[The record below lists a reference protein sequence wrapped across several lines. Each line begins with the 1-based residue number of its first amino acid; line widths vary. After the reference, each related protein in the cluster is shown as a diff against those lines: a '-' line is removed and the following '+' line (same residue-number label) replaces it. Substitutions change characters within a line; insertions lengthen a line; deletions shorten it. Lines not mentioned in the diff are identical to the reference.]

1 MRDGI
6 CPLPR
11 AAPRDTPHTRDAKP
25 PARSSLA
32 PQPDHAVSSTE
43 GVSCAGSAK
52 AERLV
57 FLVAVVKHRYPEFGK
72 NRVLRPASS
81 ASFPTRDQTEHHQS
95 MSLQF
100 ITSPN
105 VMVTAETEKLNNE
118 QYGACG
124 SGTVWDLIL
133 QSVLPA
139 CLPDDVCKSDDMHQ
153 NKVAVAAAAGAP
165 EPVATDTSP
174 ALLYAVAIPDGA
186 PVVPVPTVPAEEAIK
201 SKTTDSAPVQA
212 EAEEL
217 TSGEATTSDAHAS
230 TAITVATA
238 AAEIAAA
245 VTCKEQA
252 ETWHG
257 LSFTLGMRTSNDT
270 MSVECRGAT
279 PTWLRCTAS
288 PRSMRSLRFPPTRGF
303 AATRCPPTVVGVF
316 HWEE

>member
-1 MRDGI
+1 
-6 CPLPR
+6 
-11 AAPRDTPHTRDAKP
+11 
-25 PARSSLA
+25 
-32 PQPDHAVSSTE
+32 
-43 GVSCAGSAK
+43 
-52 AERLV
+52 
-57 FLVAVVKHRYPEFGK
+57 
-72 NRVLRPASS
+72 
-81 ASFPTRDQTEHHQS
+81 

-105 VMVTAETEKLNNE
+105 GMVTAETEKLNNE

-139 CLPDDVCKSDDMHQ
+139 YLADDVCKSDDMHQ

-201 SKTTDSAPVQA
+201 MKTTDSAPVQA

-217 TSGEATTSDAHAS
+217 TSGGESAS
-230 TAITVATA
+230 STRMPAPRSPRSPPRSPARRPRR
-238 AAEIAAA
+238 
-245 VTCKEQA
+245 
-252 ETWHG
+252 
-257 LSFTLGMRTSNDT
+257 GMTHPSHVRTSNACWLRAHT
-270 MSVECRGAT
+270 ISVECRGAT
-279 PTWLRCTAS
+279 PTGLRCTAS
-288 PRSMRSLRFPPTRGF
+288 PRSPRSITCPLTRGF
-303 AATRCPPTVVGVF
+303 AATRCPLPVVGVF